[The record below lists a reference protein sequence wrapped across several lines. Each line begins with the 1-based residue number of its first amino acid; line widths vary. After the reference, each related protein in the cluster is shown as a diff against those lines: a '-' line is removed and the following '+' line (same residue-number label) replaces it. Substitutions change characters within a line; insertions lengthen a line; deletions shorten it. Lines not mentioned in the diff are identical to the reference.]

1 MFDPPDARSQGGGCK
16 TRWQVPTG
24 RSFVIKQNNGWTT
37 SCNLIASNP
46 GPHTITYAGEP
57 SCDARGTN
65 NVGQMNS
72 RKVRGTIINNQFR
85 LQVDWTNGNIGT
97 YTATIDGA
105 GILHHGSA
113 NPKAGA
119 QAGWKVDGALECAAR

>member
-1 MFDPPDARSQGGGCK
+1 MISPGGHHKWRDIMRGGAPNILLKSSIAIAIGSACLMFDPPDARSQGGGCK

-46 GPHTITYAGEP
+46 GPHTITYAGES

-72 RKVRGTIINNQFR
+72 RKVRGTIINN
-85 LQVDWTNGNIGT
+85 
-97 YTATIDGA
+97 
-105 GILHHGSA
+105 
-113 NPKAGA
+113 
-119 QAGWKVDGALECAAR
+119 